1 MPFSSSP
8 EETTMSSIYDTDFYA
23 WTQEQ
28 AALLRAGKLAEIETE
43 HVAEE
48 LESMGA
54 SERQALSSR
63 LTELLMHLL
72 KWKYQPERRS
82 SSWVRSINKQR
93 IGIDA
98 LLDESPSLKYQLPSR
113 FEKAYPK
120 ARRYAAIETGLP
132 LATFPEACPFGVE
145 DTLSPEFWP
154 A

>member
-1 MPFSSSP
+1 VSSR
-8 EETTMSSIYDTDFYA
+8 YDTDYHA

-28 AALLRAGKLAEIETE
+28 AALLRAGRLAEIETQ

-63 LTELLMHLL
+63 LTELLLHLL
-72 KWKYQPERRS
+72 KWKYQPERRT
-82 SSWVRSINKQR
+82 SSWVMSINKQR

-98 LLDESPSLKYQLPSR
+98 LLDESPSLKHQMPAR

-120 ARRYAAIETGLP
+120 ARRYAAVETRLP
-132 LATFPEACPFGVE
+132 LVTFPEECPFSIE
-145 DTLSPEFWP
+145 DTLSPEYWP
-154 A
+154 D